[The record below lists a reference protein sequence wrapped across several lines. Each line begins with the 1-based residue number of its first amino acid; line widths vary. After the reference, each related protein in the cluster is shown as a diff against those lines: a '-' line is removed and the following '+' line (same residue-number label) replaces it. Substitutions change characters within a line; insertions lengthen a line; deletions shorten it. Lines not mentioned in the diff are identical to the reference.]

1 MNLAQQRAAEL
12 RDLKQALRLEMADW
26 HDRTQNVDKLKKHL
40 SQVVA
45 IKAKLDDFLQKVAE
59 PDETAAEPLKDF
71 ERISRS
77 LIGAHRVWAYFRSKL
92 ALREVD
98 WLASDL
104 RCADELAWECY
115 RPARDK
121 AEAAGSIPAGGLKE
135 PPLVFFSND
144 ASPFAQA
151 RHSVFEPEKI
161 NEQGDV
167 SKLGAALLLL
177 PFPVIGIP
185 WFQAHHLPMAVV
197 VAHEVGHAVEHDFR
211 LDPSLAD
218 AFAAL
223 TIDDERKAAW
233 SSWRHELFADAYG
246 VLCIGPAY
254 VLALLH
260 FLAGDPASIQ
270 GERIMGPSWG
280 RYPNRFL
287 RMLVNFQ
294 LLAHL
299 GIADAA
305 LQAGWQDV
313 YQSHPMRDFENDVPA
328 VVAALLDTALP
339 SFGNVPVQS
348 VVSFSAADVARTQVL
363 ADVVLRGSTLP
374 PGERFRKL
382 YAAAATAYYTNPTKY
397 AEKNGHSALVK
408 RMLASIPPG
417 VRSAGTTFT
426 PARAVEIQAIYGQ
439 TGKELLDLFAD

>member
-1 MNLAQQRAAEL
+1 MNLTQQRAAEL
-12 RDLKQALRLEMADW
+12 RDLKRALQLEMADW
-26 HDRTQNVDKLKKHL
+26 HRRTQEIDKLKKHL
-40 SQVVA
+40 SQMVA
-45 IKAKLDDFLQKVAE
+45 IKAKLDGFLSQVAE
-59 PDETAAEPLKDF
+59 PDETTAEPFKEF
-71 ERISRS
+71 ERINRS
-77 LIGAHRVWAYFRSKL
+77 LIGAHRVWAYFRSRL
-92 ALREVD
+92 ALREVE

-167 SKLGAALLLL
+167 GKLGAALLLL

-185 WFQAHHLPMAVV
+185 WFQARHLPMAVV

-211 LDPSLAD
+211 LDQPLAD
-218 AFAAL
+218 AFTAL
-223 TIDDERKAAW
+223 GVDDERKAAW

-246 VLCIGPAY
+246 VLCAGPAF

-270 GERIMGPSWG
+270 GERIAGPSWG

-294 LLAHL
+294 LLDHL

-305 LQAGWQDV
+305 LPAAWQAI
-313 YQSHPMRDFENDVPA
+313 YQSHPMKDFDADVPA
-328 VVAALLDTALP
+328 VVAALLDTPLP
-339 SFGNVPVQS
+339 SFGNVAVKE
-348 VVSFSAADVARTQVL
+348 VVSFNAADVARTQVL
-363 ADVVLRGSTLP
+363 ADVVLCGSTLP

-382 YAAAATAYYTNPTKY
+382 YAAAATAYYSNPTKY

-417 VRSAGTTFT
+417 VRSAGATFT
-426 PARAVEIQAIYGQ
+426 PARASEIQTIYSQ
-439 TGKELLDLFAD
+439 TGQELLDLFAD